1 MHERDL
7 QAEHPAPRLGVDQLG
22 AVAGEVLEDDAHVL
36 DLVGHV
42 VHARTAG
49 CDELPD
55 RCVVPER
62 REQLDAAPADAHRRR
77 LDALILDADAVL
89 ESGAEVA
96 LVRRDRLVEIG
107 DREADVMD
115 PAGIHVSDR
124 M

>member
-7 QAEHPAPRLGVDQLG
+7 QAEHPPPRLGVDQLG
-22 AVAGEVLEDDAHVL
+22 AVPGEVLEDDAHVL

-55 RCVVPER
+55 RGVVSER
-62 REQLDAAPADAHRRR
+62 REQLDAAPADAHGCR
-77 LDALILDADAVL
+77 LDALVIDTHPML
-89 ESGAEVA
+89 ELAAEVP

-115 PAGIHVSDR
+115 PAGIHWSDR